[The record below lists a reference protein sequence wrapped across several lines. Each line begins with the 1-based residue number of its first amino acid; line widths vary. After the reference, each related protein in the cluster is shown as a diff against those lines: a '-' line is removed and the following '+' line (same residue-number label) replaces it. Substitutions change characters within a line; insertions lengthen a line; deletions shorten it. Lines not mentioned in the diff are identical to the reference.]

1 LPHPPTLFFF
11 GDGVSGECLIKF
23 GRIGFSIDPFTGLL
37 DISAAKHADLL
48 FVKSKPGGDND
59 LAAYCKREGIRH
71 VSFKNFEDAL
81 LVVRDIVDGKKTIA
95 DVVSA
100 N

>member
-1 LPHPPTLFFF
+1 L
-11 GDGVSGECLIKF
+11 
-23 GRIGFSIDPFTGLL
+23 TGTS

-71 VSFKNFEDAL
+71 VLFEDFKDAL
-81 LVVRDIVDGKKTIA
+81 LVVRDIVNGNKTIA